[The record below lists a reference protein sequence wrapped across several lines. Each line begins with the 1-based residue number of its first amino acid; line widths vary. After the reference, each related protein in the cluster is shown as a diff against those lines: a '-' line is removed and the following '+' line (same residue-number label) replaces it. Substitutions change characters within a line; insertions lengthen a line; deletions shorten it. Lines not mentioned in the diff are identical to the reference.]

1 MISPN
6 ITDDAIRARLGEQ
19 ASSDRE
25 VALMRD
31 LLQASGRTP
40 DDLSDDEWLHLVGQ
54 MEARKLQDDPN
65 MM

>member
-1 MISPN
+1 MISD
-6 ITDDAIRARLGEQ
+6 TAIRGRLGEQ
-19 ASSDRE
+19 ASTDRE

-40 DDLSDDEWLHLVGQ
+40 DDLNDEEWMQMVGQ

-65 MM
+65 MK